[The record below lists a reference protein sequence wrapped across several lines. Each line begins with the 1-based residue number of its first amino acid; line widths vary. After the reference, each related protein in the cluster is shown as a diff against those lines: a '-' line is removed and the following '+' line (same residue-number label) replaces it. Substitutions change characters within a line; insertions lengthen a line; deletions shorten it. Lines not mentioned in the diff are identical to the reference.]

1 LFHIGG
7 LIGQKGQGE
16 KKESWGTLFLRGET
30 GSSHVSLPFFLFE
43 VTAGPRLR
51 ASIYQMARFFSRNM
65 HERQCYRLPLYSSGF
80 GHFVL
85 FYETGPLTLALA
97 SFELNMLTRLPLERT
112 RDLFAS
118 AFASKRLE
126 IKGMCP

>member
-1 LFHIGG
+1 MKGSATVFHCTAVALGILF
-7 LIGQKGQGE
+7 
-16 KKESWGTLFLRGET
+16 
-30 GSSHVSLPFFLFE
+30 
-43 VTAGPRLR
+43 
-51 ASIYQMARFFSRNM
+51 
-65 HERQCYRLPLYSSGF
+65 
-80 GHFVL
+80 L
-85 FYETGPLTLALA
+85 FYETGPLTLALT